1 MLRPPRAILLD
12 FGGVLADAPRQPPAP
27 PELVRR
33 LFDLVGGAVSAEQIA
48 TDLTE
53 GGRAYA
59 RWRDEVGN
67 SDDPIELPHAQVWA
81 DFVTVTWPEAA
92 RTAVQEAATPLAYA
106 WAWRPEWQV
115 RPGIPEALRA
125 AAGAGLPMAV
135 VSNALCGAAHRDFL
149 AAAGLSDLFVAEF
162 YSDEAGLRKPNPRLA
177 WLAADAVGVPIG
189 DCWFVGDS
197 VHRDVAC
204 ARRAGAGAAILMR
217 SPRTDREPSRPDLRP
232 DAHTEDGHGLLALLS
247 RGGSSPEEDLP

>member
-1 MLRPPRAILLD
+1 MLRPPRALLLD

-27 PELVRR
+27 PALVRR
-33 LFDLVGGAVSAEQIA
+33 LFDLMGGAVSAEQIA
-48 TDLTE
+48 ADLTE

-59 RWRDEVGN
+59 RWRDDVGN

-232 DAHTEDGHGLLALLS
+232 DAHTEDGHGLLAILS